1 MYQTWFCG
9 VQLEISAIS
18 GSGAGSAEAGDS
30 AGVDLGSRAR
40 TDPRCTRTRYI

>member
-30 AGVDLGSRAR
+30 AGVELGQTLAAPALDISNF
-40 TDPRCTRTRYI
+40 